1 MATITQNKKTVIIT
15 GANGLVGQKLVEQGT
30 KNDQLNII
38 ATGRGKNRLHQTD
51 GNFIYESVDVTQADE
66 LAHLFATYS
75 PDFLIHAAS
84 MTDVDRCEINRELCY
99 EQNINATERIL
110 SECERYG
117 THLIFISTDFI
128 FDGKQGP
135 YGENDSPNPLNYYGW
150 TKFETEKTVK
160 ESAIDWTII
169 RTNLVYGVGHDLTR
183 SNIVLW
189 VKNGLEMG
197 KEITLVDDQ
206 IRTPTLAEDLAAG
219 CLLVVEKKAMGIFNI
234 SGKDLLTPYD
244 MGILTAEYFELNKN
258 QIIRT
263 DSSHFNQV
271 AQRPI
276 KTGLLIEKA
285 QKILSFAPK
294 SFEEGIAIVSKQF
307 NLAKEK
313 IQIK

>member
-1 MATITQNKKTVIIT
+1 
-15 GANGLVGQKLVEQGT
+15 
-30 KNDQLNII
+30 
-38 ATGRGKNRLHQTD
+38 
-51 GNFIYESVDVTQADE
+51 
-66 LAHLFATYS
+66 
-75 PDFLIHAAS
+75 
-84 MTDVDRCEINRELCY
+84 MTDVDRCEINRDLCY

-110 SECERYG
+110 SECRHQG
-117 THLIFISTDFI
+117 THLIFLSTDFV

-135 YGENDSPNPLNYYGW
+135 YREDDSPNPLNYYGW
-150 TKFETEKTVK
+150 TKFESEKTLQ
-160 ESAIDWTII
+160 ESPIDWTII
-169 RTNLVYGVGHDLTR
+169 RTNLVYGVGYDLTR

-197 KEITLVDDQ
+197 KELTLVDDQ
-206 IRTPTLAEDLAAG
+206 IRTPTLAEDLAMG
-219 CLLVVEKKAMGIFNI
+219 CLLTVEKKATGIFNI

-244 MGILTAEYFELNKN
+244 MGILTAEFFGLDKS

-285 QKILSFAPK
+285 QKILGFTPK

-313 IQIK
+313 F